1 MGRLGV
7 PGGPSITPLC
17 LPGSTP
23 GSRHRASSGT
33 EGKDGIFGSCRAR
46 TGGTEAMTPED
57 GQKNHKIQ
65 GKPAENLE
73 PFRPVKLCPDPCP
86 LRGGG

>member
-33 EGKDGIFGSCRAR
+33 EGKDGIFGSYHAR
-46 TGGTEAMTPED
+46 TGGTEAMTPGD
-57 GQKNHKIQ
+57 GQKITKFKESQQRTWNNSGQ
-65 GKPAENLE
+65 
-73 PFRPVKLCPDPCP
+73 
-86 LRGGG
+86 